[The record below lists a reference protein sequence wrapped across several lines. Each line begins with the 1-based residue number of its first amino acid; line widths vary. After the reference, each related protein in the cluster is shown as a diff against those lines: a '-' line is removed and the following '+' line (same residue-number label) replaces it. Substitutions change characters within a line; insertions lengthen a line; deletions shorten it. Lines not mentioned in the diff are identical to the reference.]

1 MNTDT
6 AVDKR
11 DIFHPTT
18 AERLR
23 FCGITQ
29 AEAYR
34 MAERN
39 DLMRDPIFD
48 AYYSKSLRDA
58 QDRFAER
65 CL

>member
-1 MNTDT
+1 MDT

-11 DIFHPTT
+11 DIFRPAT

-29 AEAYR
+29 AEAYK

-48 AYYSKSLRDA
+48 AYYSKSLRDT
-58 QDRFAER
+58 QDRFAEQY
-65 CL
+65 L